1 MSSAKVKTA
10 NDVLHELWA
19 IADEMGHNY
28 VYPHPRTGCSY
39 VKEEQSD
46 DPIFPAAMIGPGC
59 FIGHWLYGHGLTL
72 ATLRLNEGSI
82 SEKWDDFR
90 PLLDFSI
97 TDQAL
102 QLLEEVQSLQD
113 AGHRWGQALQMA
125 TAILGIE
132 TD

>member
-1 MSSAKVKTA
+1 MNSAWVKTA

-19 IADEMGHNY
+19 IADEVGHNHKY
-28 VYPHPRTGCSY
+28 HRPPTGCSY
-39 VKEEQSD
+39 VKEEYSD
-46 DPIFPAAMIGPGC
+46 DTGFPVATGPGC
-59 FIGHWLYGHGLTL
+59 FIGHWLYSHGLTL
-72 ATLRLNEGSI
+72 ATLESNEGSI
-82 SEKWDDFR
+82 GEKWDDFR

-113 AGHRWGQALQMA
+113 TGHRWGPALQV
-125 TAILGIE
+125 AIANLGIE